1 MERQV
6 GKVLAE
12 LESLDRENLPW
23 VIGGDFNLLP
33 PGQRVRLTPKERGSH
48 ADPSA
53 IIPMFERY
61 RGVPTPSDAIGANMR
76 DYFTFSQNTGE
87 GRAPVRTL
95 DYLFP
100 ASDLQVIRYEVRQKG
115 TQELSDHFPLVA
127 EFKLG
132 S

>member
-1 MERQV
+1 
-6 GKVLAE
+6 
-12 LESLDRENLPW
+12 
-23 VIGGDFNLLP
+23 
-33 PGQRVRLTPKERGSH
+33 
-48 ADPSA
+48 
-53 IIPMFERY
+53 MFERY